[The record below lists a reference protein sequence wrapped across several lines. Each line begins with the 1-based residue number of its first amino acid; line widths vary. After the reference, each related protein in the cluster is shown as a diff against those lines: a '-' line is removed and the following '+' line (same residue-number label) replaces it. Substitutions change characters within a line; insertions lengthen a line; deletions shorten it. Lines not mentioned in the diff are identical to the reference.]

1 MVTSAASRA
10 IIRPMHV
17 EISAEEREL
26 LIRLVER
33 ALSDTRVEVR
43 RTKTPEFHDRL
54 QVEEQQLS
62 ALLVRLRTGAGA

>member
-1 MVTSAASRA
+1 MVTSAPSCA
-10 IIRPMHV
+10 IIRAMRV

-26 LIRLVER
+26 LIHLVER

-54 QVEEQQLS
+54 QAEERQLG
-62 ALLVRLRTGAGA
+62 ALLARLRAAAGG